1 MVDMKN
7 RWPFVTPAHSQQVT
21 ALQESLTIQPKL
33 CELLVQR
40 GVNSFDEAKSFFRPD
55 LKALHNPFLMK
66 DMDVAVAR
74 INEAIGNN
82 QRILI
87 YGDYDVDGT
96 TAVSLVY
103 SFLINHYKNISTY
116 IPDRY
121 KEGYGIS
128 TAGIDYASDN
138 DFVLIIALDCGIKAI
153 DKVTYASE
161 KNIDFIICDHH
172 RPGAELPKAA
182 AVLDPKRKDC
192 AYPFDEL
199 SGCGV
204 GFKLVQALCKDW
216 NLADETWHP
225 LLDLLAVSIGAD
237 IVPIVDENR
246 ILAFY
251 GLKLINENP
260 RAGFSYLKKLAQ
272 REEKIMDINDV
283 VFMLGP
289 RINAAGRIAHG
300 ELAVKL
306 LTSTDDTEIS
316 ELSKVINLHNENR
329 KTLDKEITAEAIE
342 QIEQLG
348 DKCSTVA
355 YSSEWHKGVIGIVAS
370 RLVEAFYRPTVVF
383 TKSGEGILAGSA
395 RSVTGFDVYHALE
408 ACANELIQ
416 FGGHMYAAGMT
427 MEEKKLPDF
436 IAKFEKVVQETI
448 REELKQPE
456 IKVDTV
462 LLLSD
467 FLGMENQSFNRIL
480 KQFAPFGP
488 LNLSPVFRSDNLLD
502 TGFSKAVGEDE
513 AHLRLVIKDP
523 VSNLEISGI
532 GFGMGAK
539 IELLKS
545 GKPVS
550 VLYHLEENNFKGNIS
565 LQLKI
570 KDLDLTENR
579 S

>member
-1 MVDMKN
+1 MKN
-7 RWPFVTPAHSQQVT
+7 RWPFVTPAEPQLVSTLQQ
-21 ALQESLTIQPKL
+21 ALNIQPKL
-33 CELLVQR
+33 CSLLVQR
-40 GVNSFDEAKSFFRPD
+40 GVSSFNEAKEFFRPN
-55 LKALHNPFLMK
+55 LSTLHNPFLMR
-66 DMDVAVAR
+66 DMDKAVER
-74 INEAIGNN
+74 INASIQNN
-82 QRILI
+82 QQILI

-103 SFLINHYKNISTY
+103 SFLINHYQNISTY

-128 TAGIDYASDN
+128 TIGIDYAADN
-138 DFVLIIALDCGIKAI
+138 DFSLIIALDCGIKAI
-153 DKVTYASE
+153 DKVAYATE
-161 KNIDFIICDHH
+161 KGIDFIICDHH
-172 RPGAELPKAA
+172 RPGAEIPKAV

-237 IVPIVDENR
+237 IVPIVGENR
-246 ILAFY
+246 VLAFY

-260 RAGFSYLKKLAQ
+260 RTGFKYLKKLAQ

-283 VFMLGP
+283 VFTLGP
-289 RINAAGRIAHG
+289 RINAAGRVAHG

-306 LTSTDDTEIS
+306 LTSSDEAEIS
-316 ELSKVINLHNENR
+316 ELSTQINLHNENR
-329 KTLDKEITAEAIE
+329 KTLDKEITVEAMD

-348 DKCSTVA
+348 DRCSTVA

-370 RLVEAFYRPTVVF
+370 RLVETFYRPTVVF
-383 TKSGEGILAGSA
+383 TKSGDGILAGSA
-395 RSVTGFDVYHALE
+395 RSVMGFDVYHALE
-408 ACANELIQ
+408 ACADELIQ

-427 MEEKKLPDF
+427 MEEKKLPAF
-436 IAKFEKVVQETI
+436 MAQFEKVVQETMP
-448 REELKQPE
+448 EALKTPE
-456 IKVDTV
+456 ISVDAT

-488 LNLSPVFRSDNLLD
+488 QNLSPIFRSDNLMD
-502 TGFSKAVGEDE
+502 TGFSKAVGEEE
-513 AHLRLVIKDP
+513 AHLRIVVKDP
-523 VSNLEISGI
+523 ESNLEISGI
-532 GFGMGAK
+532 GFGMGDK
-539 IELLKS
+539 IQLLKS

-579 S
+579 I